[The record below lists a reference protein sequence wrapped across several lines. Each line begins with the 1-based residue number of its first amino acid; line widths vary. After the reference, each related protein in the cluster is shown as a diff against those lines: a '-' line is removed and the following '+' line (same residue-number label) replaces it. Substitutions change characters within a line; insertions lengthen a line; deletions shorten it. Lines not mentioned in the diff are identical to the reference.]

1 MNWFEKF
8 LVSLKAEMTTP
19 GNYGWFHL
27 MFVGIAIIATVLL
40 CVFGKNAKDKTF
52 RRIVF
57 WCWIV
62 MLVLEIY
69 KQIFYAGLHVRDG
82 HLVWDYQWGN
92 FPFQLCSIPLY
103 LLPFVAFMKEGKVR
117 DSILAF
123 LSTFAFFG
131 GLVVFVYPNDV
142 FVRMIGINI
151 QTMIHH
157 GLQIVLGIYFMVYNR
172 KKLNWIYFLRG
183 AIVFAISMFTA
194 LMLNI
199 IMYHAVMVHIG
210 QSFNMFYI
218 GPYVKCHLP
227 ILTDI
232 WTKVPYVVFLLIYG
246 FGFVIAGALMF
257 AIQYYLIKLFTRRKA
272 V

>member
-1 MNWFEKF
+1 
-8 LVSLKAEMTTP
+8 
-19 GNYGWFHL
+19 
-27 MFVGIAIIATVLL
+27 
-40 CVFGKNAKDKTF
+40 
-52 RRIVF
+52 
-57 WCWIV
+57 

-92 FPFQLCSIPLY
+92 FPFQLCSMPLY

-131 GLVVFVYPNDV
+131 GMVVFVYPNDV

-151 QTMIHH
+151 QTMVHH

-183 AIVFAISMFTA
+183 AIVFGISMFTA

-232 WTKVPYVVFLLIYG
+232 WTNVPYIVFLLIVFQVVVG
-246 FGFVIAGALMF
+246 FSLCTLTGVSKNLPISS
-257 AIQYYLIKLFTRRKA
+257 KLLN
-272 V
+272 